1 LTHHRSEKMLRM
13 LEEILRLHV
22 IPIQHGGAGKG
33 QIALIL
39 SFGIGNRMLTAA
51 AARRPDRA
59 YP

>member
-1 LTHHRSEKMLRM
+1 MLRM
-13 LEEILRLHV
+13 LIAILRLHV
-22 IPIQHGGAGKG
+22 IPIHHGGAGKG

-51 AARRPDRA
+51 ARRPDRA